1 MMRTLSG
8 LEDLKKLILN
18 DFKNVT
24 NDKDFELLSI
34 NNKEWWYKNIEVNL

>member
-8 LEDLKKLILN
+8 LEDFKNLTLN

-34 NNKEWWYKNIEVNL
+34 NNKE